1 MAKGKGKC
9 GASAGPKKS
18 HGPKRKLFH
27 CWSSTMR
34 KHLADAGLLT
44 KTYNF
49 ESFAMACNAY
59 GKRNVSRSD
68 FSTFIGLSQ
77 EEKENY
83 FKTLKK

>member
-1 MAKGKGKC
+1 MAKGKGKN

-49 ESFAMACNAY
+49 ESFAMTCNAY

-83 FKTLKK
+83 FKSLKK